1 MLKKRYLLVG
11 AAVPLL
17 ILNGCSIGEKSSTR
31 EIPIEKVDMSRYASK
46 TAEGVF
52 DGVLNTK
59 FVDIQVNGEVKIYTV
74 SDKALKQLDDLKEG
88 DQIRFVYAL
97 NGKTVQ
103 NEVQNI
109 IAVNGQELQSA
120 IEEQRPVKDKL
131 ETKQQV
137 KKKGNIEMEVDY
149 PDTTKIVGAN
159 KNDFIEGTFNAI
171 DTYSWKDD
179 TLSKEDTEIKFHKV
193 QDTIEDDIQK
203 ERWRAAEILKEVGEL
218 KEKKES
224 TRDGVKFIFYAEND
238 DQYKEIMVMKN
249 KYGYLRVE
257 TDTTYE
263 NKDNAIAEVT
273 AMLHTIE

>member
-31 EIPIEKVDMSRYASK
+31 DIPIEKVDMSRYASK

-109 IAVNGQELQSA
+109 IAVNGQEIQSA
-120 IEEQRPVKDKL
+120 VEEQRPVKDKL
-131 ETKQQV
+131 KTKQQV

-149 PDTTKIVGAN
+149 PDTTKIVEAN
-159 KNDFIEGTFNAI
+159 KSDFIEGTFNAI
-171 DTYSWKDD
+171 DTYDWKDN
-179 TLSKEDTEIKFHKV
+179 TLSKEDTEIRFHKV

-218 KEKKES
+218 KEKKDS
-224 TRDGVKFIFYAEND
+224 NRDDVRFIFYAEND

-263 NKDNAIAEVT
+263 NKGDAIAEVT